1 MHHARCMVQNKNG
14 PFFHSF
20 SFDTIENMAQPTHDL
35 DKIFVGG
42 LSWQTTEES
51 LRYHFEQ
58 YGEVVSV
65 EVMRDRNTGEPRG
78 FAFVVFKDNATVDL
92 VMDNLPHEINHKIVD
107 VKRAQARGSA
117 PPSIHTGDSQQTQPV
132 ASSVQEQREP
142 TPEELQNKIFVGG
155 LPLHIDKDGLSQF
168 FSQFGAVTDSI
179 VMMDHV
185 QNRSRGFGFVTFENG
200 SHGAQK
206 ALEAQPIY
214 IDGKFVELKLATPKG
229 DQQKKSHTTTGLR
242 NAAAVA
248 VATSQPTGQFGGLAA
263 SYGRSG
269 WKAGYGSYAFGS
281 QGWAV
286 DGWEDLNT
294 VTPEK
299 TGFSFDLI
307 GGTHDSGSGS
317 TRGKRGGDYHPVEAK
332 RPRVN

>member
-1 MHHARCMVQNKNG
+1 
-14 PFFHSF
+14 
-20 SFDTIENMAQPTHDL
+20 MAQPTHDL
-35 DKIFVGG
+35 EKIFVGG

-78 FAFVVFKDNATVDL
+78 FAFVVFKDDATVDL
-92 VMDNLPHEINHKIVD
+92 VMENLPHEINHKIVD

-117 PPSIHTGDSQQTQPV
+117 PPSIHTGGESNPSQPQTATTGSTVQSV
-132 ASSVQEQREP
+132 ADPDPREP

-155 LPLHIDKDGLSQF
+155 LPLHLDKDGLIQF
-168 FSQFGAVTDSI
+168 FSQFAPVVDSI

-200 SHGAQK
+200 SFGAQK

-214 IDGKFVELKLATPKG
+214 IDGKYVELKLATPKG
-229 DQQKKSHTTTGLR
+229 DQQKKSYSTTGLR

-248 VATSQPTGQFGGLAA
+248 VASSQSTGPFGGLAA

-294 VTPEK
+294 VTIEK
-299 TGFSFDLI
+299 SGFRFDLLN
-307 GGTHDSGSGS
+307 TFESLSGSS
-317 TRGKRGGDYHPVEAK
+317 RGKRGADFERTESK
-332 RPRVN
+332 RARVK